1 MIMPSDF
8 PHRFFNPLTSK
19 HREDYI
25 HVLLSTENVL
35 EQSKRI
41 ALPRNVLMAELRRAF
56 HRENYSLDVSDEE
69 DYDEETT
76 DDPEHDNL
84 AFTIRLFLKSGW
96 IDTDETGDH
105 LTESVFL
112 TQYGKKLTVFLKD
125 LSKTEDQSGHVVN
138 TFSNLQQVRSMP
150 ENGLI
155 CIQNAYASTQRLL
168 TNIEV
173 MYAKIKRYYAALLEN
188 TKPEDLLAGHLHGY
202 VKDVI
207 DQLIFPI
214 KVDDSVDRFKGPIL
228 NLISDLESDTHLLE
242 QLVSFAVQSR
252 RVPSSEEGWSDLLKM
267 LNYIKYNFDDIESYV
282 QQLDDKNQTYIRITR
297 QKLSYMLSM
306 DTSIK
311 GDIIE
316 ILRDA
321 KNRNSALE
329 TDLSLCFHLF
339 DVKQITENSFYHP
352 RKKHVRTSAE
362 EIGIEEPPR
371 IKSDDLD
378 DFFRTPAARYT
389 NAKIYAHV
397 QELLAEQ
404 NEINAKDYPLRDDH
418 DYLTAIHLALYSTDY
433 RSPYIFET
441 DEDSVAKGRYA
452 VPNFTLRRKGE
463 KHEN

>member
-1 MIMPSDF
+1 MILPSDF

-19 HREDYI
+19 HQGDYI
-25 HVLLSTENVL
+25 HVLLSIERVL

-41 ALPRNVLMAELRRAF
+41 ALPRNMLMAELRRAF
-56 HRENYSLDVSDEE
+56 RRENYALDVSDEE

-84 AFTIRLFLKSGW
+84 AYTIRLFLKSGW
-96 IDTDETGDH
+96 IDTDESGDH

-112 TQYGKKLTVFLKD
+112 TQYGKKLTVFLND
-125 LSKTEDQSGHVVN
+125 LSRTEDQSGHVVN
-138 TFSNLQQVRSMP
+138 TFSNLQQIRSMP

-173 MYAKIKRYYAALLEN
+173 MYARIKRYYAALLEN
-188 TKPEDLLAGHLHGY
+188 TSPETLLAGHLQGY

-242 QLVSFAVQSR
+242 QIIAYAVQTR
-252 RVPSSEEGWSDLLKM
+252 RVPSADEGWAELLKM

-282 QQLDDKNQTYIRITR
+282 QQLDEKNQNYIRITR

-306 DTSIK
+306 DTSVR

-321 KNRNSALE
+321 KDRDSASE
-329 TDLSLCFHLF
+329 MDLSQCFHLF
-339 DVKQITENSFYHP
+339 DVKQITESSFYHP

-362 EIGIEEPPR
+362 EIGIDEPP
-371 IKSDDLD
+371 KVDSDELD

-397 QELLAEQ
+397 SELLRETGQ
-404 NEINAKDYPLRDDH
+404 FTAKDYPLRDDH
-418 DYLTAIHLALYSTDY
+418 DYLTAIHMALYSTDY
-433 RSPYIFET
+433 RTPYTFEIG
-441 DEDSVAKGRYA
+441 EDSVAKGRYA
-452 VPNFTLRRKGE
+452 VPNFTLRRKGD
-463 KHEN
+463 NA